1 MNRSIEIGKYPSK
14 LKYAKIVP
22 IYKNDDDENP
32 GNYRPISLLSNIN
45 KIYEK
50 LMYNRI
56 ASFLKKNNTLFSTQY
71 GFREKHTTQHA
82 LLDIVSKIQNN
93 MDNKLFSC
101 GIFIDLQKAFD
112 TVNHTILLS
121 KLNYYGIRGVINN
134 WFCSYLN
141 GRSQTTQI
149 SSKILNKELILC
161 GVPQGSVLGPILFL
175 IYINDMHYSS
185 NKLQFFL
192 FADDTNLLYAD
203 KNLKSLE
210 KVVNKE
216 LEHVSDWLIANKLTL
231 NIKKSNYVLFHSHK
245 KSLIKLLISKSSIIN
260 LVRGFLLNQRLLLS
274 TLVSYWTAIYL
285 GYLPLYQFY

>member
-22 IYKNDDDENP
+22 IAYINMTMNKNDD

-82 LLDIVSKIQNN
+82 LLDTVSKIQNN

-101 GIFIDLQKAFD
+101 CIFIDLQKAFD

-121 KLNYYGIRGVINN
+121 KLNYYSIRGVINN

-149 SSKILNKELILC
+149 S
-161 GVPQGSVLGPILFL
+161 
-175 IYINDMHYSS
+175 
-185 NKLQFFL
+185 
-192 FADDTNLLYAD
+192 
-203 KNLKSLE
+203 
-210 KVVNKE
+210 
-216 LEHVSDWLIANKLTL
+216 
-231 NIKKSNYVLFHSHK
+231 
-245 KSLIKLLISKSSIIN
+245 
-260 LVRGFLLNQRLLLS
+260 
-274 TLVSYWTAIYL
+274 
-285 GYLPLYQFY
+285 

>member
-22 IYKNDDDENP
+22 IYKNDDDEDP

-45 KIYEK
+45 KIYGK
-50 LMYNRI
+50 LMYCRI

-101 GIFIDLQKAFD
+101 CIFIDLQKAFD
-112 TVNHTILLS
+112 TVNRTILLS

-149 SSKILNKELILC
+149 SSKMSNKELISC
-161 GVPQGSVLGPILFL
+161 GVPQSSVLGPILFL

-185 NKLQFFL
+185 NKLHFYL

-216 LEHVSDWLIANKLTL
+216 LEHVSD
-231 NIKKSNYVLFHSHK
+231 
-245 KSLIKLLISKSSIIN
+245 
-260 LVRGFLLNQRLLLS
+260 
-274 TLVSYWTAIYL
+274 
-285 GYLPLYQFY
+285 

>member
-22 IYKNDDDENP
+22 IYENDDDEDP

-112 TVNHTILLS
+112 TVITI
-121 KLNYYGIRGVINN
+121 
-134 WFCSYLN
+134 
-141 GRSQTTQI
+141 
-149 SSKILNKELILC
+149 
-161 GVPQGSVLGPILFL
+161 
-175 IYINDMHYSS
+175 
-185 NKLQFFL
+185 QFF
-192 FADDTNLLYAD
+192 
-203 KNLKSLE
+203 S
-210 KVVNKE
+210 VN
-216 LEHVSDWLIANKLTL
+216 
-231 NIKKSNYVLFHSHK
+231 
-245 KSLIKLLISKSSIIN
+245 
-260 LVRGFLLNQRLLLS
+260 
-274 TLVSYWTAIYL
+274 
-285 GYLPLYQFY
+285 